1 MYTLYYSPG
10 AASLAIHW
18 LLAELHVPFEL
29 QLVDLTTK
37 AQKTPDYLK
46 LNPAGM
52 VPTLLIDGMPR
63 TETAALLMLLA
74 ERHAEA
80 QLAPAPGTP
89 ERAAYL
95 QWMITG
101 ANTLMPLFRIWFYP
115 DDVAGAAYAEI
126 VKAGTQPRIEAAWD
140 RVDARLQETGG
151 YIAGSRFTAAD
162 CLVTMLMRWSRN
174 MPKPATRWSN
184 LAAYAARTAGR
195 EAFRAVCAQEGLDT
209 WPPA

>member
-18 LLAELHVPFEL
+18 LLAELQVPFEL

-52 VPTLLIDGMPR
+52 VPTLVMDGMPR

-101 ANTLMPLFRIWFYP
+101 ANTLMPLFRNWFYP

-174 MPKPATRWSN
+174 MPKPATRWPN
-184 LAAYAARTAGR
+184 LVAYAARTTGR
-195 EAFRAVCAQEGLDT
+195 EAFRAVCEQEGLDT